1 MEEKAKK
8 CIICNIDNSNYKC
21 PKCKNYYCSINCF
34 KEHKE
39 KCITIEGN
47 DNQNNENENLNHDK
61 PLNLDEEED
70 IILEKK
76 DLDKLKGNQ
85 KIINMLKNK
94 SLRKIIREI
103 DGAKY
108 KKRTLERVMK
118 NDKNFKEFIQ
128 DILYTLGFIKNV
140 IFTIK

>member
-1 MEEKAKK
+1 M
-8 CIICNIDNSNYKC
+8 
-21 PKCKNYYCSINCF
+21 
-34 KEHKE
+34 
-39 KCITIEGN
+39 
-47 DNQNNENENLNHDK
+47 
-61 PLNLDEEED
+61 NLDEEED

-128 DILYTLGFIKNV
+128 DILYTLGFIRNG